1 MSKKLQCE
9 ECGKTEYGED
19 LYNYDGKILCRYCI
33 VARVCEGIT
42 PCEYVGTC
50 NDKTYLNKADQI
62 AKLEQIIKKGNQKL
76 EEYYNQK
83 VDELDEDYNKDLEE
97 RVGEILN
104 LEKQLEEEKKLHSL
118 AKSFY
123 DEKQA
128 EFDKLL
134 YDYNQLKKQLAE
146 KDKEIEDLNK
156 TLEMCKH
163 IERYDIGEMFFENAK
178 LIIEKRQL
186 AIKELEKVKE
196 WLEPKYFDYEQINY
210 LSKII
215 DQQIKELKGKKDGRE
230 NS

>member
-146 KDKEIEDLNK
+146 KDKEIEELKLKLDIRAMSLQNIN
-156 TLEMCKH
+156 TER
-163 IERYDIGEMFFENAK
+163 IESERNQT
-178 LIIEKRQL
+178 QL
-186 AIKELEKVKE
+186 AIQELEKVKE
-196 WLEPKYFDYEQINY
+196 WLEPEYFDYGQINY
-210 LSKII
+210 LTRII
-215 DQQIKELKGKKDGRE
+215 DQQIKELKGVNKDGKE
-230 NS
+230 N